1 MISIHNLS
9 FTYPGS
15 LSPQLNHINLTIEK
29 GEFIALIGE
38 NGCGKS
44 TLCKAINGLIPHFFS
59 GDYEGSV
66 MVDSLCVEKVS
77 ISQLAQKVGYVYQDF
92 ENQIIRPTL
101 IDDASFASMNYA
113 YPDYIERGRQ
123 SLVKVGLGHRQ
134 QDYIWQLSG
143 GQKHLLALASASA
156 LNPEIYVLD
165 EPIAQLDPQ
174 HANDIYHLLEKL
186 NQEEEKTVIVIEHHT
201 EYIAQYCT
209 HVVMMHEGRIVWKL
223 PTKEALNR
231 IEELQSK
238 SIFPP
243 QVTLAAKCYTEYRD
257 TAEHHTAENYATEVY
272 AEQNE
277 NLLPVT
283 YEEGII
289 FFEKHLGDAIK
300 NKRSHTPNIHKPSLH
315 TQSRHTMSDI
325 RSNKEKIVTL
335 RNISLEYATV
345 KGPKTKIFDELNIDL
360 FKGENIGLI
369 GNNGAG
375 KTTLFKLLTGLI
387 RASKGS
393 IFVAG
398 EETTRMSPEK
408 IANHISMVYQNPEQ
422 MFISDSIE
430 GDIMYAMKA
439 RKVEDYEKRG
449 IELMEQFRLLD
460 IRERDGRLLS
470 GGQMRRAS
478 LAIGIALNPSILL
491 LDEPTANLD
500 IATRKEILT
509 MLTSMQG
516 RVNTAIIA
524 SHDMQLITEWA
535 DRILVLHNGKIIADG
550 CREEIF
556 GNHELMRLAG
566 IDAPPIHRLSQHF
579 DQESNCFTLEE
590 FDDYF
595 RWEGVI

>member
-66 MVDSLCVEKVS
+66 VVDSLCVEKVS
-77 ISQLAQKVGYVYQDF
+77 ISQLPQKVGYVYQDF

-123 SLVKVGLGHRQ
+123 SLIKVGLGHRQ

-174 HANDIYHLLEKL
+174 HANDIYRLLEKL
-186 NQEEEKTVIVIEHHT
+186 NQEEGKTVIVIEHHT

-209 HVVMMHEGRIVWKL
+209 HVVMMHEGRVVWKL

-243 QVTLAAKCYTEYRD
+243 QVTLAVKR
-257 TAEHHTAENYATEVY
+257 Y

-283 YEEGII
+283 FEEGLI
-289 FFEKHLGDAIK
+289 FFEKHLGDAVK
-300 NKRSHTPNIHKPSLH
+300 NKRSHTPNMHKPSLH
-315 TQSRHTMSDI
+315 TQSEHNPSLHTPSRHIMSDI
-325 RSNKEKIVTL
+325 RSNKEKIVSL
-335 RNISLEYATV
+335 KNISLEYATV

-360 FKGENIGLI
+360 YKGENIGVI

-430 GDIMYAMKA
+430 GDIMYTMKA

-500 IATRKEILT
+500 IATRKEILR

-524 SHDMQLITEWA
+524 SHDMQLISEWA
-535 DRILVLHNGKIIADG
+535 DRILVLHHGKIIADG

-579 DQESNCFTLEE
+579 DHESSCFTLDE

-595 RWEGVI
+595 RLEGVV